1 MVDGAARHGRTW
13 LAGWLAGGVRTYVDE
28 HDSVPSKYV
37 DVVLDVDDDDATK
50 LNVRW
55 SVGVGLVTLY

>member
-1 MVDGAARHGRTW
+1 M
-13 LAGWLAGGVRTYVDE
+13 AGWLTGGVRTYVDE

-50 LNVRW
+50 LNVR
-55 SVGVGLVTLY
+55 